1 MAKRSKKKQS
11 RAQPVAAAATA
22 ARFGLRRTFVIVAA
36 LGAAA
41 VLCGFYFLGSSDS
54 RPDEGEMGVGQGPGS
69 GLTNAGYIDTSACAG
84 CHAEIAES
92 YSRTGMGR
100 SFYRA
105 VPDKVSADFTTNNT
119 YYHKPSDRHYA
130 MLTRDGKYYARRHQL
145 DSQGSEINVVEK
157 EIHYVMGS
165 GNHAR
170 SYLHRRQDDTLVE
183 IPVGW
188 YAERGGFWAM
198 SPGYDQPQ
206 HNGFRREVSFSCMSC
221 HNGYPETPP
230 GGDLPGRDARYSGT
244 IPEGIDCQ
252 RCHGPGRSHLE
263 AIAAARSEE
272 EIRESIL
279 NPADLP
285 TDRQLELCM
294 QCHLETTSRRL
305 PHSLP
310 AAGRGAFSYRPGE
323 PLAGH
328 TLHFDHAPGKGPED
342 KFEIAHA
349 AYRLRMSACFQQ
361 TEGAGGAMTC
371 TTCHDPHNVLRG
383 EEAVRHYVEVCEG
396 CHEPELSRLATT
408 GAHTAERDC
417 LDCHMPKR
425 RTDDVVLVAMTDHYI
440 QRRKPDRDLLAA
452 LSERGVEDTGYRGEV
467 VPYYPPDFSDVDR
480 GDLYLAVAQ
489 VKEESNL
496 TEGIERLAGAIEEH
510 RPEEGDFYFQLA
522 EAYRKAERG
531 AEALAMYEEATKRD
545 PGHQAAQRN
554 YGVALAYAG
563 KEMEAAGVLERFL
576 NHYPDDPRALNNL
589 GEVLL
594 ALGRVSEARDRLQ
607 EAVRLNP
614 DMPDAHNN
622 LALTQWRLGET
633 EAAMNS
639 TREALRSEPDH
650 VLAHDTLANLLLAAG
665 RAGEAEAHFREAVR
679 LDPGL
684 AGAHTNLG
692 NLLATRGKLNE
703 AIVHFRKAIES
714 DDSFAEAHA
723 NLGVAL
729 ASSGKLEQ
737 AKREL
742 TRALEIDPEYGRAQ
756 LTLAGIAD
764 SQGDAQEARRR
775 LELAARS
782 ADPAVQRA
790 AQKGLVEL
798 GSP

>member
-1 MAKRSKKKQS
+1 M
-11 RAQPVAAAATA
+11 
-22 ARFGLRRTFVIVAA
+22 IVAA

-54 RPDEGEMGVGQGPGS
+54 QRYDGEVKTGQGPGT
-69 GLTNAGYIDTSACAG
+69 GLADAGYIDPSACAG

-105 VPDKVSADFTTNNT
+105 LPGKVTADFTTNNT

-145 DSQGSEINVVEK
+145 DSQGHEINVVEK

-165 GNHAR
+165 GNRAR
-170 SYLHRRQDDTLVE
+170 SYLHRRPDDTLAE

-221 HNGYPETPP
+221 HNGYPGVPP
-230 GGDLPGRDARYSGT
+230 GADLPGRDARFSGT

-252 RCHGPGRSHLE
+252 RCHGPGRAHVE
-263 AIAAARSEE
+263 AIASAGSEE

-285 TDRQLELCM
+285 ADRQLELCM

-305 PHSLP
+305 PHSLS
-310 AAGRGAFSYRPGE
+310 AAGRGTFSYRPGE
-323 PLAGH
+323 PLADYI
-328 TLHFDHAPGKGPED
+328 LHFDHAPGKGPDD

-361 TEGAGGAMTC
+361 TQGAAGAMTC
-371 TTCHDPHNVLRG
+371 TTCHDPHNALRG
-383 EEAVRHYVEVCEG
+383 EEASRHYVEVCEG
-396 CHEPELSRLATT
+396 CHEPELSRLAEQGSHTT
-408 GAHTAERDC
+408 ERNC

-425 RTDDVVLVAMTDHYI
+425 RTDDVVLVAMTDHHI
-440 QRRKPDRDLLAA
+440 QRHKPNRDLLAP
-452 LSERGVEDTGYRGEV
+452 LKERGSETTAYRGDV
-467 VPYYPPDFSDVDR
+467 VPYYPRDFGEVER

-496 TEGIERLAGAIEEH
+496 AEGIERLAEAIDQH
-510 RPEEGDFYFQLA
+510 RPQEGDFYFQLA
-522 EAYRKAERG
+522 EAYRKAGRQ
-531 AEALAMYEEATKRD
+531 AEALSMYEEATKRD
-545 PGHQAAQRN
+545 PGHQEARRN

-563 KEMEAAGVLERFL
+563 KEAEGAAVIERL
-576 NHYPDDPRALNNL
+576 LSGHPNDPRALNNL

-614 DMPDAHNN
+614 DIPDAHNN
-622 LALTQWRLGET
+622 LALAQWRLGET

-639 TREALRSEPDH
+639 TREALRTEPDH
-650 VLAHDTLANLLLAAG
+650 LLAHDTLANLLLAAG

-692 NLLATRGKLNE
+692 NLLATRGQLNE

-714 DDSFAEAHA
+714 DDSFAEAHG
-723 NLGVAL
+723 NLGIAL

-737 AKREL
+737 AKSEL
-742 TRALEIDPEYGRAQ
+742 TRALAIDPDYGRAH

-764 SQGDAQEARRR
+764 SQGDTQEAKRR
-775 LELAARS
+775 LEQAARS
-782 ADPAVQRA
+782 PDPAVQRA

-798 GSP
+798 RSP